1 MMVARYHCW
10 QANKMRIFHLT
21 LIILLFLL
29 SSNAQAGF
37 HLKPVTPGFSNEL
50 GFGVSYGVKLNKD
63 ARFFGYAPDYVR
75 VLSEKW
81 LLNVSFAYD
90 KDTEFKKDSK
100 EVTESW
106 TPSIM
111 IGYQLNT
118 RLAVGVGLGHGLIEN
133 KDGGG
138 WTSVKLGKDL
148 TVATAIATSLW
159 SKGRHG
165 LSLSVSYEYNI
176 SEKAPS
182 ISTDLGYSWA
192 F

>member
-10 QANKMRIFHLT
+10 QANKMRIFRLT

-75 VLSEKW
+75 VLSENW

-111 IGYQLNT
+111 IGY
-118 RLAVGVGLGHGLIEN
+118 
-133 KDGGG
+133 
-138 WTSVKLGKDL
+138 
-148 TVATAIATSLW
+148 
-159 SKGRHG
+159 
-165 LSLSVSYEYNI
+165 
-176 SEKAPS
+176 
-182 ISTDLGYSWA
+182 
-192 F
+192 